1 MPDAGG
7 RGKPIVRQMTVAEIR
22 DAPPAGGDVM
32 VAFNESARFYRV
44 PDSHP
49 RFAEI
54 LHALRH
60 ALKTSRPV
68 EVKLAS
74 HQSDVIE
81 AAGST
86 Q

>member
-1 MPDAGG
+1 MATMPDAGG

-49 RFAEI
+49 RFA
-54 LHALRH
+54 
-60 ALKTSRPV
+60 LKTSRPV